1 MFGQENFPQF
11 EAYEKTIPERMSI
24 GMFKDQQATGAGALN
39 ADQEAALVQ
48 ALTEERQ
55 NFKFSTDFYDQ
66 SKLGTDLAS
75 LFTEE
80 KLAQFQVEREELHKQ
95 YLARAK
101 GVLTEEQMGPF
112 EKFLG
117 SQRALQD
124 TGMKMAVK
132 IFGAKT
138 DGN

>member
-1 MFGQENFPQF
+1 MYNLL
-11 EAYEKTIPERMSI
+11 AR
-24 GMFKDQQATGAGALN
+24 GASDTQVG
-39 ADQEAALVQ
+39 
-48 ALTEERQ
+48 RRIH
-55 NFKFSTDFYDQ
+55 
-66 SKLGTDLAS
+66 
-75 LFTEE
+75 
-80 KLAQFQVEREELHKQ
+80 QVEREELHKQ

>member
-1 MFGQENFPQF
+1 
-11 EAYEKTIPERMSI
+11 MSI
-24 GMFKDQQATGAGALN
+24 GMFKDQQATGAGALS
-39 ADQEAALVQ
+39 AEQEAALVK

-101 GVLTEEQMGPF
+101 AFSPKNRWVHSRSFWAASAHCRIRG
-112 EKFLG
+112 
-117 SQRALQD
+117 
-124 TGMKMAVK
+124 
-132 IFGAKT
+132 
-138 DGN
+138 